1 MWHFP
6 ALLFLFLPGCCTAQD
21 PVTGPEEVSGQEKGS
36 LTVKCRYASGWNDYN
51 KYWCQGDYW
60 KTCEILVETDGSE
73 RLEKKNRVS
82 IRDDQRGCI
91 FTVTMK
97 DLRMSDAGIY
107 WCGITKAGNDHMF
120 QVSVKIVPEIS
131 TTVLTTVHTFLKF
144 TPTMED
150 TGMENIGCCTAQDPV
165 TGPEDVSGQEKGS
178 LTVKCRYASGWNDY
192 NKYWCQGDYWKTCEI
207 LVETDG
213 SERLEKKNRV
223 SIRDDQRG
231 CIFTVTMKDLRMS
244 DAGIYWCGITKAGN
258 DHMFQVSVKIVPEI
272 STTVLR
278 TIPTFL
284 KFTPTMEDTGME
296 NIGTEQVTQRTPRY
310 QISTEIEGCCT
321 AQDPVTG
328 PEDVSGQEKGSLTVK
343 CRYASGWNDYNKYW
357 CQGDYWKTCEIL
369 VETDG
374 SERLEK
380 KNRVSIRDDQR
391 GCIFTV
397 TMKDLRMSDAGI
409 YWCGITKAGNDH
421 MFQVSVKIV
430 PKISTTILRTVPTFL
445 MSTPTM
451 EDTGMENIG
460 TEQVT
465 HRIPRYR
472 ISTKTEE
479 ISTTVLRTVP
489 TFLTS
494 TPTME
499 DTGME
504 NIGTEQVTQ
513 RTPRYRVSTEIE
525 EISTTVLKTV
535 PTFLM
540 STPTMEDT
548 GMENIG
554 TEQVTQRTPR
564 YRIST
569 EIEEISTT
577 VLRTIPTFLTSTPT
591 MEDTGMENIGMEQV
605 TQRTLGYQ
613 ISTEIEEISTT
624 VLKTIPTFLTS
635 TPTMED
641 TGMENIGT
649 EQVTQRT
656 PRYRISTEIE
666 EISTTVLTTAPTF
679 LTSTLTM
686 EDISMENTDKEHE
699 IQSSP
704 FIWSLLTSIS
714 LPFLVF
720 VVFPLLLS
728 MLSAVLWVN
737 RPQRPSGGDEVGLV
751 EIHSSDAQDREEHF
765 PGDGK

>member
-1 MWHFP
+1 
-6 ALLFLFLPGCCTAQD
+6 
-21 PVTGPEEVSGQEKGS
+21 
-36 LTVKCRYASGWNDYN
+36 
-51 KYWCQGDYW
+51 
-60 KTCEILVETDGSE
+60 
-73 RLEKKNRVS
+73 
-82 IRDDQRGCI
+82 
-91 FTVTMK
+91 
-97 DLRMSDAGIY
+97 
-107 WCGITKAGNDHMF
+107 
-120 QVSVKIVPEIS
+120 
-131 TTVLTTVHTFLKF
+131 
-144 TPTMED
+144 
-150 TGMENIGCCTAQDPV
+150 
-165 TGPEDVSGQEKGS
+165 
-178 LTVKCRYASGWNDY
+178 
-192 NKYWCQGDYWKTCEI
+192 
-207 LVETDG
+207 
-213 SERLEKKNRV
+213 
-223 SIRDDQRG
+223 
-231 CIFTVTMKDLRMS
+231 
-244 DAGIYWCGITKAGN
+244 
-258 DHMFQVSVKIVPEI
+258 
-272 STTVLR
+272 
-278 TIPTFL
+278 
-284 KFTPTMEDTGME
+284 MEDTGME

-451 EDTGMENIG
+451 EDT
-460 TEQVT
+460 
-465 HRIPRYR
+465 
-472 ISTKTEE
+472 E

-504 NIGTEQVTQ
+504 NIGTE
-513 RTPRYRVSTEIE
+513 
-525 EISTTVLKTV
+525 
-535 PTFLM
+535 
-540 STPTMEDT
+540 
-548 GMENIG
+548 
-554 TEQVTQRTPR
+554 
-564 YRIST
+564 
-569 EIEEISTT
+569 
-577 VLRTIPTFLTSTPT
+577 
-591 MEDTGMENIGMEQV
+591 
-605 TQRTLGYQ
+605 
-613 ISTEIEEISTT
+613 
-624 VLKTIPTFLTS
+624 
-635 TPTMED
+635 
-641 TGMENIGT
+641 
-649 EQVTQRT
+649 
-656 PRYRISTEIE
+656 
-666 EISTTVLTTAPTF
+666 
-679 LTSTLTM
+679 
-686 EDISMENTDKEHE
+686 
-699 IQSSP
+699 QSSP